1 MGDFNFQT
9 VKNQLTYDPVSGKAT
24 IPFYVTFVARKN
36 PEWNMKF
43 LQLADK
49 YWRSIEDTYEIGTAE
64 GLQKTYDKE
73 AREIEEHIRKSKE
86 VEKQQKEREKQQAA
100 IDAERKSWDDAMN
113 EHFKGWRN
121 FLK

>member
-1 MGDFNFQT
+1 MGDFIFNT

-86 VEKQQKEREKQQAA
+86 EPEIKNDRGET
-100 IDAERKSWDDAMN
+100 MN